1 MTRWLILAVALL
13 LPALAWAQ
21 PASQPTAPGSTMLE
35 HKGVKGIWF
44 PMPKARALLKDAKAL
59 PATKKVLDKTT
70 TRLDNAKER
79 SELLTKQVGTS
90 EEIAEAWKKTAQQ
103 QAKALAEKESFWRS
117 PYLWVTVGFVV
128 GAATTVGIAVAV
140 KKSGATE

>member
-1 MTRWLILAVALL
+1 MTRWLVIFVFLIAA
-13 LPALAWAQ
+13 PAWAQ
-21 PASQPTAPGSTMLE
+21 PASQPTTPASALLT
-35 HKGVKGIWF
+35 HNGVKGIWF

-59 PATKKVLDKTT
+59 PATKKVLDKTE
-70 TRLDNAKER
+70 TRLGNEKER
-79 SELLTKQVGTS
+79 SALLAKQVGTS
-90 EEIAEAWKKTAQQ
+90 EEIAEAWKKTAKQ
-103 QAKALAEKESFWRS
+103 QAEALAKKESFWRS